1 MRYYTGIG
9 SRNVPVEIARLQVKI
24 GTVLAKSGVTLLTGG
39 AIGSD
44 YNFLNGAS
52 KVNQQLTQVWRPSN
66 LDGKLNAGKIPFGK
80 PHIPVYYI
88 EEDDFQKARRYL
100 IDNKIL
106 TYFDKMDVYSQ
117 WLHARNYY
125 QVFSTYEVA
134 PSEFVV
140 YYARES
146 NGVVGGGT
154 RTAVGVARNE
164 GILTYNLYLR
174 HQREDFMDKLKGGN
188 L

>member
-1 MRYYTGIG
+1 MKYYTGVG
-9 SRNVPVEIARLQVKI
+9 SRSVPTDIARLQVKI

-44 YNFLNGAS
+44 YNFLDGAA
-52 KVNQQLTQVWRPSN
+52 KFNQHLTQVWRPSN
-66 LDGKLNAGKIPFGK
+66 PDGKLNAGKMPFGK

-88 EEDDFQKARRYL
+88 EEEDFQKARHYL

-106 TYFDKMDVYSQ
+106 PYFDKMDVYAQ

-146 NGVVGGGT
+146 NGVVEGGT
-154 RTAVGVARNE
+154 RTAVGIARNE
-164 GILTYNLYLR
+164 DIPTYNLFIPS
-174 HQREDFMDKLKGGN
+174 QRVKFMEMIKEL
-188 L
+188 